1 MCNQG
6 VPDTDTYR
14 SKTRIPSA
22 RMGYEDCLIV
32 NVYTAQADSSESVP
46 VLVWF
51 HGGGLASGEGGMYS
65 PHFLIDYGLVIVTV
79 NYRLG
84 PWGELSLDSPTIS
97 GNQGLRDQTLAL
109 QWVQNNIQYFGGDPA
124 MVRTTF
130 EDLDYQNIP
139 LGDHSWGECWQLVCF
154 PPSLVTKLSRII
166 QGSYRAERYHDIRTS
181 RHIHDQASQSSAIKK
196 TETPR
201 SGRRPETMECCLPRK
216 LVAMM
221 DLIGMRRWL
230 SFVFEEKLL
239 MNYSK
244 LIEVELSVPEAAS
257 IVSQISALYYQIYQI
272 ICFRPSSFTR

>member
-1 MCNQG
+1 MEINLYYLENIYLCRWLPPQPSLGWNETIDGSISPPMCNQG

-14 SKTRIPSA
+14 SKTRVPSA

-109 QWVQNNIQYFGGDPA
+109 HWVQNNIQYFGGDPA

-130 EDLDYQNIP
+130 D
-139 LGDHSWGECWQLVCF
+139 
-154 PPSLVTKLSRII
+154 
-166 QGSYRAERYHDIRTS
+166 
-181 RHIHDQASQSSAIKK
+181 
-196 TETPR
+196 
-201 SGRRPETMECCLPRK
+201 CCL
-216 LVAMM
+216 
-221 DLIGMRRWL
+221 
-230 SFVFEEKLL
+230 SE
-239 MNYSK
+239 YS
-244 LIEVELSVPEAAS
+244 
-257 IVSQISALYYQIYQI
+257 
-272 ICFRPSSFTR
+272 TR